1 MKRRVLLV
9 APIAGMLVALSGC
22 GPGARYA
29 SKSPVSSAVA
39 PSPTAVTVDAHATG
53 VGRRLVE
60 QALLSQE
67 DLGDGWSQVPV
78 PDIVP
83 PLTICQDV
91 SEVQWVDAA
100 STLADGPRG
109 VHLLEGVAI
118 YDSGDDASAAM
129 RRRRVSVGTCGE
141 MFQPWR
147 DLDLGDE
154 VVAYKQ
160 TLDLLEAADFAIRRG
175 SVVIF
180 LDYSEAPPVD
190 EDRAESY
197 ARKADAKLQ
206 EVMGSWSLPPTP

>member
-9 APIAGMLVALSGC
+9 APIAGMLVAFSGC

-29 SKSPVSSAVA
+29 IKSPVSSAVA
-39 PSPTAVTVDAHATG
+39 PSPTAVTVDPHATG
-53 VGRRLVE
+53 VGRRLAE
-60 QALLSQE
+60 QALLSQD
-67 DLGDGWSQVPV
+67 DLGEGWSQVPV
-78 PDIVP
+78 LDIPP
-83 PLTICQDV
+83 PLSVCQPVSDV
-91 SEVQWVDAA
+91 QYVDGA
-100 STLADGPRG
+100 STLSDGPG
-109 VHLLEGVAI
+109 GEHLLEGVAV
-118 YDSGDDASAAM
+118 YDSGDEASAAL

-141 MFQPWR
+141 MFHPWR

-160 TLDLLEAADFAIRRG
+160 TVDTLEAADFAIRRG
-175 SVVIF
+175 SVAIF
-180 LDYSEAPPVD
+180 LDYSESPPVD

>member
-29 SKSPVSSAVA
+29 SKSPVSSVVA
-39 PSPTAVTVDAHATG
+39 PSPTAVTVDPHATG

-67 DLGDGWSQVPV
+67 DLGEGWSQVPV
-78 PDIVP
+78 LDIVP
-83 PLTICQDV
+83 GLSVCQYV
-91 SEVQWVDAA
+91 SEVQYVDAA
-100 STLADGPRG
+100 STMADGPG
-109 VHLLEGVAI
+109 GLHLLEGVAI
-118 YDSGDDASAAM
+118 YESGDDASAVM
-129 RRRRVSVGTCGE
+129 RRRRVSLATCSE
-141 MFQPWR
+141 AFRPWR
-147 DLDLGDE
+147 SLDVGDE

-180 LDYSEAPPVD
+180 LDYSDAPPVD

-206 EVMGSWSLPPTP
+206 EVMDSLSLPATP